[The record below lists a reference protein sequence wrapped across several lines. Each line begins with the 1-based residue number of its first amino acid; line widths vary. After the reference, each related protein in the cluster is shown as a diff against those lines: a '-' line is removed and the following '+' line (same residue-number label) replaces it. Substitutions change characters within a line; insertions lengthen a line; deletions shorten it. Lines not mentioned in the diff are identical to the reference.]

1 MTYWTLTECDI
12 DRIAIGVGIL
22 GTGGGGSPYLQTLIT
37 KQLLR
42 EGKRIRMIRP
52 RDLPDDAQIIGL
64 GGIGAPTV
72 GIEKMEEGN
81 EGVRVLR
88 AIEAHTGRKVDAVLG
103 DEVGGGNGIY
113 PMVTA
118 AKLDLPVVD
127 ADGMGRAFPEVQ
139 MTSFFVYGQA
149 TQPAA
154 LSDADGNTLVITEA
168 KTPEMLERIM
178 RAATVAMGCTACM
191 TTAPM
196 TGAFVRRYGI
206 AHTTSQAWTLGDA
219 VMTARE
225 AKVDPVAAILRQAGG
240 TLLMRGKVT
249 DIGRRISGGFV
260 RGSLTVAGLDAD
272 AGRQLV
278 IDIQNEYLV
287 ASEGSQRLAMV
298 PDLIC
303 IVDAETGRPIGT
315 EEQRYGL
322 RVAVLSIPAPALLR
336 TQESLRSMG
345 PRAFGYDFDFVPL
358 GQSVEAA
365 PVAAYETGLA
375 AGQHNL
381 VNSGELL

>member
-1 MTYWTLTECDI
+1 MTYWTLTESDI

-22 GTGGGGSPYLQTLIT
+22 GTGGGGSPYLQMLIA

-52 RDLPDDAQIIGL
+52 ADLDPNAQIIGL

-72 GIEKMEEGN
+72 SIEKMEEGF
-81 EGVRVLR
+81 EGVRVLK

-113 PMVTA
+113 PMITA
-118 AKLDLPVVD
+118 AHLDLPVVD

-139 MTSFFVYGQA
+139 MTSFFAYGQA
-149 TQPAA
+149 SQPAA
-154 LSDADGNTLVITEA
+154 LSDADGNTLVITQA
-168 KTPEMLERIM
+168 KTPQMLEKLM
-178 RAATVAMGCTACM
+178 RTATVAMGCTACM

-196 TGAFVRRYGI
+196 TGDFVRRFGI

-219 VMTARE
+219 VIRARE
-225 AKVDPVAAILRQAGG
+225 AKTDPIAAILAEAGG
-240 TLLMRGKVT
+240 TFLMTGKVT
-249 DIGRRISGGFV
+249 DIGRRIDGGFV
-260 RGSLTVAGLDAD
+260 RGTLTVAGLGAD
-272 AGRQLV
+272 AGRTLV

-287 ASEGSQRLAMV
+287 ATEGDKRLAMV

-303 IVDAETGRPIGT
+303 IVDSETGRPIGT

-322 RVAVLSIPAPALLR
+322 RVAILSLPASALLR
-336 TQESLRSMG
+336 TDLALTLMG
-345 PRAFGYDFDFVPL
+345 PRAFGFDFDYVPL
-358 GQSVEAA
+358 GESTQPA
-365 PVAAYETGLA
+365 PVAAYR
-375 AGQHNL
+375 AGHSP
-381 VNSGELL
+381 NSTP

>member
-1 MTYWTLTECDI
+1 MTYWSLTESDI

-22 GTGGGGSPYLQTLIT
+22 GTGGGGSPYLQMLIA

-52 RDLPDDAQIIGL
+52 ADLDPNAQIIGL

-72 GIEKMEEGN
+72 SIEKMEEGF
-81 EGVRVLR
+81 EGVRVLK

-113 PMVTA
+113 PMITA
-118 AKLDLPVVD
+118 AHLDLPVVD

-139 MTSFFVYGQA
+139 MTSFFAYGQA
-149 TQPAA
+149 SQPAA
-154 LSDADGNTLVITEA
+154 LSDADGNTLVITQA
-168 KTPEMLERIM
+168 KTPQMLEKLM
-178 RAATVAMGCTACM
+178 RTATVAMGCTACM

-196 TGAFVRRYGI
+196 TGDFVRRFGI

-219 VMTARE
+219 VIRARV
-225 AKVDPVAAILRQAGG
+225 AKTDPIAAILAEAGG
-240 TLLMRGKVT
+240 TFLMTGKVT
-249 DIGRRISGGFV
+249 DIGRRIDGGFV
-260 RGSLTVAGLDAD
+260 RGTLTVAGLGAD
-272 AGRQLV
+272 AGRTLV

-287 ASEGSQRLAMV
+287 ATEGDKRIAMV

-303 IVDAETGRPIGT
+303 IVDSETGRPIGT

-322 RVAVLSIPAPALLR
+322 RVAILSLPAPALLR
-336 TQESLRSMG
+336 TDVALALMG

-358 GQSVEAA
+358 GQSTEPA
-365 PVAAYETGLA
+365 PVAAYRADHSLTPA
-375 AGQHNL
+375 
-381 VNSGELL
+381 S

>member
-1 MTYWTLTECDI
+1 MTYWTLTESDI

-22 GTGGGGSPYLQTLIT
+22 GTGGGGSPYLQMLIA

-52 RDLPDDAQIIGL
+52 ADLDPNAQIIGL

-72 GIEKMEEGN
+72 SIEKMEEGF
-81 EGVRVLR
+81 EGVRVLK

-113 PMVTA
+113 PMITA
-118 AKLDLPVVD
+118 AHLDLPVVD

-139 MTSFFVYGQA
+139 MTSFFAYGQA
-149 TQPAA
+149 SQPAA
-154 LSDADGNTLVITEA
+154 LSDADGHTLVITQA
-168 KTPEMLERIM
+168 KTPLMLEKLM
-178 RAATVAMGCTACM
+178 RTATIAMGCTACM

-196 TGAFVRRYGI
+196 TGDFVRRYGI

-219 VMTARE
+219 VIRARE
-225 AKVDPVAAILRQAGG
+225 AKTDPIAAILAEAGG
-240 TLLMRGKVT
+240 TFLMTGKVT
-249 DIGRRISGGFV
+249 DIGRRIDGGFV
-260 RGSLTVAGLDAD
+260 RGTLTVAGLGAD
-272 AGRQLV
+272 AGRTLV

-287 ASEGSQRLAMV
+287 ATEDDKRLAMV

-303 IVDAETGRPIGT
+303 IVDSETGRPIGT

-322 RVAVLSIPAPALLR
+322 RVAILSLPASALLR
-336 TQESLRSMG
+336 TDLALVLMG
-345 PRAFGYDFDFVPL
+345 PRAFGYDFDYVPL
-358 GQSVEAA
+358 GEPTQPA
-365 PVAAYETGLA
+365 PVAAYR
-375 AGQHNL
+375 AGHSP
-381 VNSGELL
+381 NSTP

>member
-1 MTYWTLTECDI
+1 MTYWSLTESDI

-22 GTGGGGSPYLQTLIT
+22 GTGGGGSPYLQALIA
-37 KQLLR
+37 KQKLR

-52 RDLPDDAQIIGL
+52 ADLAPDAQIIGL

-72 GIEKMEEGN
+72 SIEKMEEGF
-81 EGVRVLR
+81 EGVRVLQ
-88 AIEAHTGRKVDAVLG
+88 AIEAYTGRRVDAVLG

-118 AKLDLPVVD
+118 AELDLPVVD

-139 MTSFFVYGQA
+139 MTSFFAYGQA
-149 TQPAA
+149 SQPAA
-154 LSDADGNTLVITEA
+154 LSDADGNVVLITQA
-168 KTPEMLERIM
+168 KTPQMLEKLLRT
-178 RAATVAMGCTACM
+178 ATVAMGCTACM

-196 TGAFVRRYGI
+196 TGAFVQRYGV

-219 VMTARE
+219 VIRARQ
-225 AKVDPVAAILRQAGG
+225 AKTDPVATILAEAGG
-240 TLLMRGKVT
+240 TFLMKGKVT
-249 DIGRRISGGFV
+249 DIARRTGDGFV
-260 RGSLTVAGLDAD
+260 RGELSITGLDAD
-272 AGRQLV
+272 AGRTMV

-287 ASEGSQRLAMV
+287 ATEGGKRLAMV

-303 IVDAETGRPIGT
+303 IVDSETGRPIGT

-322 RVAVLSIPAPALLR
+322 RVAILSLPAPAILR
-336 TQESLRSMG
+336 TEPALLLMG

-358 GQSVEAA
+358 GQSTEPR
-365 PVAAYETGLA
+365 PVAAYMA
-375 AGQHNL
+375 N
-381 VNSGELL
+381 